1 MSPRSAA
8 LALLPV
14 LLLASPAAVARDR
27 ADTPSAPAGAE
38 AGYDTGMTRAMDAA
52 AAQASAET
60 SLPPEQRECLAKA
73 VYFEARGE
81 PEEAQAAVAAV
92 VLNRVEDPQFPDT
105 PCAVVRQGGETPP
118 CQFSWWCDGRSDE
131 PRDQES
137 WKRALRIADLV
148 GSGTVED
155 PTGGALYFHH
165 TRVSPSWS
173 TAFEQV
179 AEIGAHIY
187 YSSGRGRDGN
197 G

>member
-1 MSPRSAA
+1 MSARSAA

-14 LLLASPAAVARDR
+14 LLLASPDAVARDR
-27 ADTPSAPAGAE
+27 ADTPKGTAGAE
-38 AGYDTGMTRAMDAA
+38 TGYDAGMTREMDETAA
-52 AAQASAET
+52 RAA
-60 SLPPEQRECLAKA
+60 LPPAQRECLAKA

-81 PEEAQAAVAAV
+81 PEKAQAAVAAV

-105 PCAVVRQGGETPP
+105 PCDVVRQGGETPP
-118 CQFSWWCDGRSDE
+118 CQFSWWCDGRSDR
-131 PRDQES
+131 PRDQDS
-137 WKRALRIADLV
+137 WRQALRIADLV

-173 TAFEQV
+173 AVFEQV

-187 YSSGRGRDGN
+187 YSSGSRGRGRDGN